1 MEEFEFENNK
11 EIAER
16 IVMEARTIYALA
28 RLLKSDAGKCIE
40 YDSIMRATERLE
52 DIAMFLRNNSNDKII
67 KTMAM
72 NELVSKMK
80 DEYFNKVGMQFDN
93 AILEME
99 KIAEKLSD
107 E

>member
-16 IVMEARTIYALA
+16 ITIEARTIYALA

-52 DIAMFLRNNSNDKII
+52 DIAMFLKNNSNDNII
-67 KTMAM
+67 KSRSM
-72 NELVSKMK
+72 NELVHKMK
-80 DEYFNKVGMQFDN
+80 DEYFNKVGTQFDN

-107 E
+107 K

>member
-1 MEEFEFENNK
+1 MEEFEFESNR

-52 DIAMFLRNNSNDKII
+52 DIAMFLCNNSNDNII
-67 KTMAM
+67 KNMAM

-80 DEYFNKVGMQFDN
+80 DEYFNKVGTQFDN
-93 AILEME
+93 AIIEMG
-99 KIAEKLSD
+99 KMVEKLSD
-107 E
+107 K

>member
-1 MEEFEFENNK
+1 MEEFEFESNK

-16 IVMEARTIYALA
+16 IIIEARTIYALA

>member
-16 IVMEARTIYALA
+16 ITIEARTIYALA

-52 DIAMFLRNNSNDKII
+52 DIAMFLK
-67 KTMAM
+67 
-72 NELVSKMK
+72 
-80 DEYFNKVGMQFDN
+80 NK
-93 AILEME
+93 
-99 KIAEKLSD
+99 
-107 E
+107 

>member
-1 MEEFEFENNK
+1 MEEFEFESNK

-52 DIAMFLRNNSNDKII
+52 DIAMFLRNNNDYII

-72 NELVSKMK
+72 NELVGKMK
-80 DEYFNKVGMQFDN
+80 EEYYNKVGTQFDN
-93 AILEME
+93 AIIEMG
-99 KIAEKLSD
+99 KMVEKLSD
-107 E
+107 K

>member
-1 MEEFEFENNK
+1 MEEFEFESNK

-52 DIAMFLRNNSNDKII
+52 DIAMFLRNNSNDNII
-67 KTMAM
+67 KNMAM
-72 NELVSKMK
+72 NELVNKIK
-80 DEYFNKVGMQFDN
+80 EEYFNKVGTQFDN
-93 AILEME
+93 AIIEME
-99 KIAEKLSD
+99 KVAEKLSD
-107 E
+107 K

>member
-16 IVMEARTIYALA
+16 IIIEARTIYALA
-28 RLLKSDAGKCIE
+28 RLLKSDVGKCIE
-40 YDSIMRATERLE
+40 YDSIMRTTERLE
-52 DIAMFLRNNSNDKII
+52 DIAMFLRNNSNDNII
-67 KTMAM
+67 KNMAM

-80 DEYFNKVGMQFDN
+80 SEYFHRVGTQFDN

-99 KIAEKLSD
+99 KMAEKLSN